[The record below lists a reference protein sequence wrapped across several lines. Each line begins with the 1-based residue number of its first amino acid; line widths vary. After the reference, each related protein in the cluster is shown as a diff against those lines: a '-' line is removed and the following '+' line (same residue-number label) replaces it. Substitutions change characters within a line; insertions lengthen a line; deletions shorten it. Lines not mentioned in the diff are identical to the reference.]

1 MGDRVIVHSGTVI
14 GADGFGFAPS
24 AEGYDKIPQIGIVT
38 IEDDVEIGAN
48 TCIDRSTMGSTYIR
62 KGTKLDNLIQIA
74 HNVEIGQNTV
84 MAAQCGV
91 AGSTK
96 VGEWCM
102 FGGQVGMAGHITI
115 ADQTKSGAQAGI
127 ANSIKSPGQT
137 VIGSPA
143 IDAKSY
149 MKSYAVYRKLPELYK
164 QIAEMQKQID
174 ELKQQK

>member
-1 MGDRVIVHSGTVI
+1 
-14 GADGFGFAPS
+14 
-24 AEGYDKIPQIGIVT
+24 
-38 IEDDVEIGAN
+38 
-48 TCIDRSTMGSTYIR
+48 
-62 KGTKLDNLIQIA
+62 
-74 HNVEIGQNTV
+74 
-84 MAAQCGV
+84 
-91 AGSTK
+91 
-96 VGEWCM
+96 
-102 FGGQVGMAGHITI
+102 MAGHITI

-127 ANSIKSPGQT
+127 ANSIKTPGQT